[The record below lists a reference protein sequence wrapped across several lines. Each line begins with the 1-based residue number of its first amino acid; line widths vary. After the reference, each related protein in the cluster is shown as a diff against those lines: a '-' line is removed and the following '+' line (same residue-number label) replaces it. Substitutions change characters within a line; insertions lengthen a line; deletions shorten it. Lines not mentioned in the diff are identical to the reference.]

1 MNRGMCG
8 NNTTPS
14 GSGDEPSVRSR
25 PWENCLFQLRPPSPH
40 ILFNHMGSQA
50 KSQQQRQCPTAKYCA
65 DMICTS
71 DQNLRMCNL
80 HNEECV
86 FIIRLSDVKS
96 IDNVS
101 YFKLLR
107 FRLTKRQSD
116 HLTVEVFAAT
126 ITGFSLRGTIMK
138 PLTGSV
144 RQSSAQNDAVRR
156 ICAITCNLAGG
167 EDVVSILTEE

>member
-14 GSGDEPSVRSR
+14 GSGDEPSARARSR
-25 PWENCLFQLRPPSPH
+25 PWENCLFLLRPPSPH

-50 KSQQQRQCPTAKYCA
+50 KSQQQRQCPTAKYCV
-65 DMICTS
+65 DVICTS

-101 YFKLLR
+101 YFELKS
-107 FRLTKRQSD
+107 FRLTRRTRVYGSICRRHNYGFLASKNDHEAVNGIGPSIVRAKRCS
-116 HLTVEVFAAT
+116 T
-126 ITGFSLRGTIMK
+126 
-138 PLTGSV
+138 
-144 RQSSAQNDAVRR
+144 QNL
-156 ICAITCNLAGG
+156 CNYM
-167 EDVVSILTEE
+167 

>member
-14 GSGDEPSVRSR
+14 GSGDVPSFDPVRGKIVYF
-25 PWENCLFQLRPPSPH
+25 CFGQPPPH
-40 ILFNHMGSQA
+40 ILFNHMGS

-80 HNEECV
+80 RTEECV

-101 YFKLLR
+101 YFKLLS

-116 HLTVEVFAAT
+116 HLTVEVVAAT

-144 RQSSAQNDAVRR
+144 RRSSAQNDAVRR
-156 ICAITCNLAGG
+156 ICAITCNLAG
-167 EDVVSILTEE
+167 EDVASILTEE

>member
-1 MNRGMCG
+1 
-8 NNTTPS
+8 
-14 GSGDEPSVRSR
+14 
-25 PWENCLFQLRPPSPH
+25 
-40 ILFNHMGSQA
+40 MGSQA
-50 KSQQQRQCPTAKYCA
+50 KSEQQRLCQTAKYCA

-71 DQNLRMCNL
+71 DQNFRMCNL

-101 YFKLLR
+101 YFEMQS

-116 HLTVEVFAAT
+116 HLTLDLVAAT
-126 ITGFSLRGTIMK
+126 VTGFSLRGTIMK

-156 ICAITCNLAGG
+156 ICAITCNLAG
-167 EDVVSILTEE
+167 EDVVSILTEK